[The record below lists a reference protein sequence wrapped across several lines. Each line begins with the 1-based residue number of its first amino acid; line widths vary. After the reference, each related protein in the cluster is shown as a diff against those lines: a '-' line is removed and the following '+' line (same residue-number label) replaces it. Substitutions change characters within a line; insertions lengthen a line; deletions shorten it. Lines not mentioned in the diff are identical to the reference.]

1 LYLSPLPQSPKNPSL
16 AAGFYGV
23 RWIVLNPFFCY
34 DVVLEKELRKEVQ
47 RRGQVEA
54 ENAALKEQLNELL
67 LKNEQLG
74 VQLEEQARSIL
85 EISVV
90 RTLSFFFS

>member
-1 LYLSPLPQSPKNPSL
+1 
-16 AAGFYGV
+16 
-23 RWIVLNPFFCY
+23 
-34 DVVLEKELRKEVQ
+34 VLEKELRKEVQ